1 MNDFSILLIK
11 KNGQYFYYEIE
22 SFLYEIIMSDEN
34 IWSEDWDK
42 FQNRLTQL
50 GIETKTTKASFV
62 EKEVL
67 YINWD
72 SKEIY
77 KIMDR
82 FYFDGFYIANL
93 MLEINNN
100 IIFNNKDIDYYPI
113 ESLINNFKKGNINQ
127 IDCYYYDNK
136 RKKIDFWIKLNKNAD
151 SEELLSFIRNY
162 SSIEKK
168 PQMLKIFNMSLDI
181 KTEEIIDKEISIVKF
196 PIKNK
201 HWKIKDYKI
210 NFTNYL
216 KIAKEINQLINKRK

>member
-1 MNDFSILLIK
+1 MNNFSILLIK
-11 KNGQYFYYEIE
+11 KNNQCFYYEIE
-22 SFLYEIIMSDEN
+22 NFLYEIIISDEN

-50 GIETKTTKASFV
+50 GIETKTAEACFV

-82 FYFDGFYIANL
+82 FYFNGFYIANL
-93 MLEINNN
+93 MFEINNN
-100 IIFNNKDIDYYPI
+100 IIFNNKDIDYYPV

-127 IDCYYYDNK
+127 IDCYYHDNK
-136 RKKIDFWIKLNKNAD
+136 RKKIDFCIKLNKNID

-162 SSIEKK
+162 RSIEKT
-168 PQMLKIFNMSLDI
+168 PQILKIFNMDLGVKI
-181 KTEEIIDKEISIVKF
+181 ENIIGKEISIVKF
-196 PIKNK
+196 PINNNN
-201 HWKIKDYKI
+201 WKTKDYKI

-216 KIAKEINQLINKRK
+216 KIAKEINQLVKRK

>member
-11 KNGQYFYYEIE
+11 KNGQCFYYEIE

-50 GIETKTTKASFV
+50 GIKTKTIGASFV

-82 FYFDGFYIANL
+82 FYFNGFYIANL
-93 MLEINNN
+93 MFEINNN
-100 IIFNNKDIDYYPI
+100 IIFNNKDIDYYPV

-127 IDCYYYDNK
+127 IDCYYHDNK
-136 RKKIDFWIKLNKNAD
+136 RKKIDFWIKLNKNVD

-162 SSIEKK
+162 SSIEKN

-181 KTEEIIDKEISIVKF
+181 KREEIIDKEISIVKF
-196 PIKNK
+196 PINNNN
-201 HWKIKDYKI
+201 WKIKDYKI

-216 KIAKEINQLINKRK
+216 KIAKEINQLIKRK